1 MHIQFTKNIQFTRLL
16 KGEGRLRE
24 FNFRKVQDLTGI
36 SFSVDVCDDRG
47 NRIMFY
53 MKKDNDTWKIIPQ
66 PLPAWVLENEPGFH
80 TLIEEE
86 LAHS

>member
-1 MHIQFTKNIQFTRLL
+1 MQIQFTKNIQFTRLL

-24 FNFRKVQDLTGI
+24 FNFRKAQDIKGVT
-36 SFSVDVCDDRG
+36 FSVDVCDDRG

-53 MKKDNDTWKIIPQ
+53 MQKENDTWKIIPQ
-66 PLPAWVLENEPGFH
+66 PLPAWIVENEPSFN

-86 LAHS
+86 MANS